1 MLVNSQQNVKGSKS
15 KYWYNNETMFERQE
29 KKMKTVNWRWV
40 KRYLHSF
47 PKKKRIFFF
56 EQHLKIINNSRE
68 KSLIK
73 KHNVKI
79 KRNNISWD
87 LRKSIKNILAYVIHF
102 SSVWLTIC
110 GIYLFFLSR
119 DKQNMLWKE
128 NLSRYVS
135 ITYSYVKWK
144 GKCIDH
150 VRGRI

>member
-1 MLVNSQQNVKGSKS
+1 
-15 KYWYNNETMFERQE
+15 MFERQE

-47 PKKKRIFFF
+47 PKKKKNFLFRTTF
-56 EQHLKIINNSRE
+56 KNNSRE

-73 KHNVKI
+73 THNVKI

-87 LRKSIKNILAYVIHF
+87 LRKSIQIILAYVIHF

-110 GIYLFFLSR
+110 GIYLFFISR
-119 DKQNMLWKE
+119 DKQNMLWKV

-135 ITYSYVKWK
+135 ITYSYIKWK

-150 VRGRI
+150 ARGRI

>member
-1 MLVNSQQNVKGSKS
+1 MLVKSQQNVKGSKS
-15 KYWYNNETMFERQE
+15 KYWYNNETMFERQDKLKPLIE
-29 KKMKTVNWRWV
+29 DEYNVTYTLFR
-40 KRYLHSF
+40 
-47 PKKKRIFFF
+47 KKKNFLFRTTF
-56 EQHLKIINNSRE
+56 KNNSRE

-87 LRKSIKNILAYVIHF
+87 LRKSIQNMLGYVIHF

-110 GIYLFFLSR
+110 GIYLFFISR

-135 ITYSYVKWK
+135 ITYSYIKWK